1 MSELCEVFFNK
12 WAKYLYM
19 ITLTVLASMFAWSM
33 VTVVGS
39 ALATKIPLNFGPFQQ
54 CSYDAFQ
61 NTVIP
66 EPERCRHMYHLCLMV
81 FALIVVP
88 LSMMDLKGQTIL
100 QVAFGLLRTL
110 LISILVIYCI
120 VNLIH
125 TGDKSEL
132 SSETSNALA
141 MANCSNMT
149 NASQVYDLELHDVI
163 VKFDWRGWLTAIPAI
178 AYSFIVHH
186 SIPALTHPIKEKKYL
201 GWFMVFSFG
210 FVGLTYLLLGVVLPL
225 WFRDKTQET
234 VTLSW
239 VST

>member
-1 MSELCEVFFNK
+1 
-12 WAKYLYM
+12 M

-33 VTVVGS
+33 VTVVSS
-39 ALATKIPLNFGPFQQ
+39 ALATSIPLNFGPFNQ

-66 EPERCRHMYHLCLMV
+66 EPEGCRHMYYLCLMF

-88 LSMMDLKGQTIL
+88 LSMMDLKGQVIL

-110 LISILVIYCI
+110 LISILLIYCI

-125 TGDKSEL
+125 VGNKSEL
-132 SSETSNALA
+132 SSETSNTLA
-141 MANCSNMT
+141 MKNCSNMT
-149 NASQVYDLELHDVI
+149 IASRVYDFELHDVI
-163 VKFDWRGWLTAIPAI
+163 VKFDWRGWLTTIPAI
-178 AYSFIVHH
+178 AFSYIVHH

-201 GWFMVFSFG
+201 GWFVVFSFG
-210 FVGLTYLLLGVVLPL
+210 FTGLTYLLLGVVVPL
-225 WFRDKTQET
+225 WFRDETQET